1 MIQARQFR
9 KNHID
14 AHYASAQ
21 FRYLK
26 EFSILYREH
35 STLVS
40 MDDKHTIKV
49 GEPGY
54 PVAGV
59 ERGRQVLVTAA
70 KKMVVAD
77 HDFTKFSMTPS
88 WRGHFTLGK
97 YL

>member
-1 MIQARQFR
+1 
-9 KNHID
+9 
-14 AHYASAQ
+14 
-21 FRYLK
+21 
-26 EFSILYREH
+26 
-35 STLVS
+35 

-59 ERGRQVLVTAA
+59 ERGRQLLVTAA

-88 WRGHFTLGK
+88 VLYTSKSGRVVLLWESICRDERKCF
-97 YL
+97 